1 MDDVSV
7 PPSPRRRRRRH
18 SPEFKAR
25 IIAACQESG
34 VSVAR
39 VALDHGLNANMVR
52 QWVKASRVAPTTNP
66 ATFVPLALPA
76 PAAQASS
83 TVADGAIRIEVSRAG
98 AAIAISWP
106 VSHADRAV
114 SLLRELLL

>member
-1 MDDVSV
+1 MEQL
-7 PPSPRRRRRRH
+7 SPIKPTRRRRRY

-25 IIAACQESG
+25 VVAACQESG

-39 VALDHGLNANMVR
+39 VALEHGLNDNMVR
-52 QWVKASRVAPTTNP
+52 RWIKAASPRPLTVKPD
-66 ATFVPLALPA
+66 FVPLALPA
-76 PAAQASS
+76 PPTAAPA
-83 TVADGAIRIEVSRAG
+83 TVAEDVIRIEVPRAG
-98 AAIAISWP
+98 GAITITWP